1 MSIDLKAAVPPTAD
15 STVREFGAIVV
26 GVDEP
31 AVLGTAVPTTVDTA
45 HIAWRFCDATCDSV
59 HVTLTLS

>member
-1 MSIDLKAAVPPTAD
+1 MTGVPD
-15 STVREFGAIVV
+15 KEGFVIVV

-31 AVLGTAVPTTVDTA
+31 AVFGTAVPTTVDTA

-59 HVTLTLS
+59 SVTLTLS